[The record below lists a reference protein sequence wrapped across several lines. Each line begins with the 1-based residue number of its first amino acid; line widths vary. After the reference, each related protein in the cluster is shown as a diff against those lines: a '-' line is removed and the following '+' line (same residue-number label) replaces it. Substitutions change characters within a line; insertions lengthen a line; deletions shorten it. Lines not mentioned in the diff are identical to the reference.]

1 MAMRMSGL
9 MSGMDTESIVQQLVE
24 VRSSKV
30 KKAKNAQTKLEWKQD
45 AWKELNKKLK
55 SLQSKLNDLRFTGG
69 YAKKATKISDSSV
82 ASVLT
87 SGNAM
92 NGVQSLE
99 VKKLAKTAYMTGT
112 KVSLREGVSGSDVSA
127 VTPMQFLM
135 NFEKDSEGK
144 EMAKHLTLHKGDGSK
159 TDIQLDSNTSISDV
173 LTQLKDAGLNAN
185 YDAGQNRFFISSKET
200 GVEAGFMITGDADAL
215 KALGLQTS
223 QVQAGGQVTI
233 FGDIDHRDYFEKEG
247 EEPNLYMGQ
256 LIDNWTLPGSD
267 DEIVGRW
274 INVTDAQG
282 KTTKIKV
289 GKYDKVDD
297 FVEKVRKEAGVDF
310 AYDDRERRFY
320 AGAGVTFTNDAL
332 TNPYK
337 EGEVGEANDVVKKLG
352 LFEMKPASDTQDG
365 ASFVRGQD
373 AEISLNGA
381 TFTSATNVFE
391 INGLT
396 ITTQA
401 ETDPGKSVTLT
412 TGQDTDG
419 VYNLIKDFLK
429 AYNEVINEMDKLY
442 GADSA
447 KDYEPLS
454 DDEKSNM
461 SEAEIEKYE
470 QKIKDSLLRRD
481 ANLSSIS
488 SVMKKVMLQGVRVN
502 GIQMYLSNFGI
513 GTLSYFSAPDGERN
527 AYHIDGDSDD
537 TNTASLE
544 DKLKQMITTDPDTV
558 TSFFSQLTMNLYT
571 EMDKQSRSVEGYR
584 SFGNFY
590 DDKKMKSDYDDYKS
604 KIKTLEE
611 KLADYED
618 KWYRK
623 FSKMETAMAKL
634 QKNVSAITGLLGG
647 SS

>member
-24 VRSSKV
+24 ARSTKV
-30 KKAKNAQTKLEWKQD
+30 TKAKNEQTKLEWKQE
-45 AWKELNKKLK
+45 AWKGLNTKLK
-55 SLQSKLNDLRFTGG
+55 NLQSKLNDLRFTGG

-87 SGNAM
+87 SGEAM

-99 VKKLAKTAYMTGT
+99 VKKLAKTAYMTGA

-127 VTPMQFLM
+127 VTPMKFLM
-135 NFEKDSEGK
+135 NFDTDSEGK

-159 TDIQLDSNTSISDV
+159 TDIQLNSNTSISDV

-185 YDAGQNRFFISSKET
+185 YDAGQGRFFISSKET
-200 GVEAGFMITGDADAL
+200 GAKAGFMITGDADAM
-215 KALGLQTS
+215 KALGLQAS
-223 QVQAGGQVTI
+223 QVQTGNKVTVSAGDSEFRKSMGAEP
-233 FGDIDHRDYFEKEG
+233 GDLIMD
-247 EEPNLYMGQ
+247 Q
-256 LIDNWTLPGSD
+256 LIDDWKLPGSED
-267 DEIVGRW
+267 TVVGRY
-274 INVTDAQG
+274 IDVTDAQG
-282 KTTKIKV
+282 KTTRV
-289 GKYDKVDD
+289 QMNRFDKVDE
-297 FVEKVRKEAGVDF
+297 FVERVRKEAGVDF
-310 AYDDRERRFY
+310 AYDDREQRFY

-337 EGEVGEANDVVKKLG
+337 EGAVGEANDVVKKLG
-352 LFEMKPASDTQDG
+352 LFGMKTDAQDG

-381 TFTSATNVFE
+381 TFTSTNNVFE

-396 ITTQA
+396 ITAQA
-401 ETDPGKSVTLT
+401 ETEQGKSVSLT

-419 VYNLIKDFLK
+419 IYNLIKDFFK

-461 SEAEIEKYE
+461 SESEIEKYE

-481 ANLSSIS
+481 ANLSSVS
-488 SVMKKVMLQGVRVN
+488 SVMKKVMLQGVKVN
-502 GIQMYLSNFGI
+502 GVQMYLSNFGI
-513 GTLSYFSAPDGERN
+513 GTLSYFSAPDGERS

-544 DKLKQMITTDPDTV
+544 DKLRKMITTDPDTV

-590 DDKKMKSDYDDYKS
+590 DDKKMKSDYDDYTS
-604 KIKTLEE
+604 KIKTLED